1 MSQPSVIIR
10 DCTADDMAAVTAIYE
25 HAVNNHAATYELEPP
40 TLAEMNRRREMILRR
55 GFPYFVAQEAGA
67 ILGFA
72 YGNMFRERLA
82 YRFMVEDSI
91 YLAPQ
96 AQKKGVG
103 SALLGA
109 LLDECEK
116 RGFRQMIAIVGDAEH
131 SLGSIAVHRRL
142 GFAETGRIN
151 GSGYKFG
158 RWLDTLIMQKQLG
171 AGREAQPEH
180 DSKAGRLV
188 P

>member
-1 MSQPSVIIR
+1 MLIR
-10 DCTADDMAAVTAIYE
+10 DCTPEDMHAVTGIYE
-25 HAVNNHAATYELEPP
+25 HAVLNHAATYELEPP
-40 TLAEMNRRREMILRR
+40 SLETMRARRDTVLRR
-55 GFPYFVAQEAGA
+55 GLPYIVAEESGA

-91 YLAPQ
+91 YLDPA

-109 LLDECEK
+109 LLEQCAE
-116 RGFRQMIAIVGDAEH
+116 RGFRQMVAVIGDAER
-131 SLGSIAVHRRL
+131 SLGSIGVHRRL
-142 GFAETGRIN
+142 GFEQTGRIN

-158 RWLDTLIMQKQLG
+158 RWLDTLIMQKALG
-171 AGREAQPEH
+171 PGRDTQPDHASPAGLLQP
-180 DSKAGRLV
+180 
-188 P
+188 

>member
-1 MSQPSVIIR
+1 VL
-10 DCTADDMAAVTAIYE
+10 
-25 HAVNNHAATYELEPP
+25 HFAATYELEPP
-40 TLAEMNRRREMILRR
+40 TLDTMSARRETVLRR
-55 GFPYFVAQEAGA
+55 GYPYLVAQEGDD
-67 ILGFA
+67 IVGFA

-109 LLDECEK
+109 LLSECEQ
-116 RGFRQMIAIVGDAEH
+116 RGFRQMVAVIGDAEH
-131 SLGSIAVHRRL
+131 SLGSIGVHKRL
-142 GFAETGRIN
+142 GFEITGRIN

-158 RWLDTLIMQKQLG
+158 RWLDTLIMQKALG
-171 AGREAQPEH
+171 DGRQTQPDHLSAAGVLQP
-180 DSKAGRLV
+180 
-188 P
+188 